1 MMHGGGKSDE
11 AIVAGKPANEAAQA
25 VEEAVERRAEAEGNA
40 NQHDTPRTPSRTSVP
55 HGLERIR
62 LTARES
68 KKERF
73 TALLHHVNTALLE
86 AEFYALKAHAA
97 AGVDGLTWRD
107 YEQNLEGNL
116 ADLHARIHRGAY
128 RPLPSRRVHIPKPDG
143 GQRALAVAALEDKI
157 VQRAT
162 AAVLG
167 AIYEEDFL
175 GFSYGFRP
183 VRGAHDAM
191 DALVVG
197 IERRRVNFIVDAD
210 IRSFFDTVSQDWLIR
225 FAEHRIGDRRI
236 IHLIRKWLRAGV
248 LEDGIVTGSERGTAQ
263 GAVISP
269 LLANI
274 YLHYALDL
282 WAERW
287 RRREVAGDMI
297 IVRYADDFIVGFEHE
312 AEARRFL
319 DALRQRLAEFALS
332 LHPEKTRLIEF
343 GRKAEENRKRRGLGK
358 PETFNFLGFT
368 FICGKSRHGKFL
380 IKRKSRRDRV
390 RAKLQAIKQELRRRM
405 HQAIPAQGKWLKQVI
420 RGYFNYHAVPTNRR
434 AIASFRDEIARE
446 WWRRLN
452 RRGQRRPIVWECMK
466 KLADDWLPQPHIL
479 HLWPNQQFAVRHP
492 RWEPYAGKPHVRFC
506 AGGAQQ

>member
-11 AIVAGKPANEAAQA
+11 AIVAGKPANEAARA
-25 VEEAVERRAEAEGNA
+25 AEEAVERRAETEGNA
-40 NQHDTPRTPSRTSVP
+40 NQHDTHRTPSRTSVTQ
-55 HGLERIR
+55 GLDRIR
-62 LTARES
+62 LTAKERE
-68 KKERF
+68 KERF
-73 TALLHHVNTALLE
+73 TALLHHVNTDLLE
-86 AEFYALKAHAA
+86 AEFYALKEHAA

-128 RPLPSRRVHIPKPDG
+128 RPLPSRRVYIPKPDG
-143 GQRALAVAALEDKI
+143 GQRPLAVAALEDKI

-183 VRGAHDAM
+183 GRGAHDAM

-197 IERRRVNFIVDAD
+197 IERRKVNFIVDAD

-225 FAEHRIGDRRI
+225 LVEHRIGDRRI
-236 IHLIRKWLRAGV
+236 SRLIRKWLRAGV
-248 LEDGIVTGSERGTAQ
+248 LEDGIVSISERGTAQ

-312 AEARRFL
+312 VEARRFL

-358 PETFNFLGFT
+358 PETFSFLGFT
-368 FICGKSRHGKFL
+368 FICGKSRRGTFL
-380 IKRKSRRDRV
+380 IKRKSRRDRM

-405 HQAIPAQGKWLKQVI
+405 HQPIPAQGKWLAQVI

-452 RRGQRRPIVWECMK
+452 RRGQRRPIVWERMK

-506 AGGAQQ
+506 AGGAQ